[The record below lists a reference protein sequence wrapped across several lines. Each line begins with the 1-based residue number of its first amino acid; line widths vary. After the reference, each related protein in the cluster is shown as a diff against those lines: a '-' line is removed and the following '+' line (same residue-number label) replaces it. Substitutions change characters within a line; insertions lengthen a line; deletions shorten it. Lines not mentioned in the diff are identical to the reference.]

1 MTKITFGYKTKTP
14 FIEAL
19 LQNDSFEPLKSHSLF
34 KKLTLKAKEYPDVY
48 FHQGRVDNDASENF
62 RHSKISI
69 VNSHAIKAQI
79 IETAKVQA
87 NKIEVMYPSFV
98 PKEIDIKASKKE
110 FLTQLNLDKKTKII
124 LFTANN
130 LKNSGVKEF
139 INTILN
145 LNSTNFRV
153 IIASDTQQITNLK
166 FQIAKYNFED
176 KVLLYENFENMDL
189 LFAIA
194 DIFVLPTHNQ
204 AFAVNILKAMYYKT
218 AVFVTAY
225 NHSSEIVDV
234 FATMNLPNDPSTA
247 FKIDALLSRNE
258 DLKVI
263 KKQNH
268 KVAKQ
273 LTVQKE
279 LEKFNILIEKIKS
292 ESGDS
297 IFGGIR

>member
-1 MTKITFGYKTKTP
+1 MQKVKIFYKTKTP
-14 FIEAL
+14 LIEAL
-19 LQNDSFEPLKSHSLF
+19 LKNTYIEEIKPHSLV
-34 KKLTLKAKEYPDVY
+34 KKLIFSPKQYPDIY
-48 FHQGRVDNDASENF
+48 FHQGKLEKESLDMIKNSQLT
-62 RHSKISI
+62 I
-69 VNSHAIKAQI
+69 VNSNSAKAELIQKTELSTDRFEVIYPCFTPQEINIK
-79 IETAKVQA
+79 EAK
-87 NKIEVMYPSFV
+87 K
-98 PKEIDIKASKKE
+98 D
-110 FLTQLNLDKKTKII
+110 FLKQLNLDKKTKII

-130 LKNSGVKEF
+130 LKSNGIKEF

-145 LNSTNFRV
+145 LQSSNYRV
-153 IIASDTQQITNLK
+153 IIASDTQQMTNLK
-166 FQIAKYNFED
+166 FQISKYNFGD
-176 KVLLYENFENMDL
+176 NVLLYENFENMDL
-189 LFAIA
+189 LFAIS

-204 AFAVNILKAMYYKT
+204 MFASNILKAMYYKT

-273 LTVQKE
+273 LTVRKE

-297 IFGGIR
+297 IFGV